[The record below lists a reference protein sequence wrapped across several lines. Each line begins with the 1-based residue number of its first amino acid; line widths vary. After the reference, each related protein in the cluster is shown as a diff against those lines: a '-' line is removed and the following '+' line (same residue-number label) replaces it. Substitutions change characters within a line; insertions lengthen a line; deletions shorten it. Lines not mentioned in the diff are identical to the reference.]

1 MKWAPRGF
9 GGERRPP
16 EHIKREGWQAQRV
29 LVIEADDERLTWPE
43 RELVEVE
50 ALETYYASLR
60 PREARTAR

>member
-1 MKWAPRGF
+1 MKWTPKGF

-43 RELVEVE
+43 RELVRQLGEKLYGQKPGRQE
-50 ALETYYASLR
+50 SRHE
-60 PREARTAR
+60 